1 MPYRDIET
9 KRARERERGRKA
21 RAAKR
26 AGLRSAEARDEDGV
40 PEIMAEWL
48 RRPLHRE
55 EDKPCP

>member
-1 MPYRDIET
+1 MPYRDLET

-21 RAAKR
+21 REAKR

-40 PEIMAEWL
+40 PEIMAHWL

-55 EDKPCP
+55 GNESCQ